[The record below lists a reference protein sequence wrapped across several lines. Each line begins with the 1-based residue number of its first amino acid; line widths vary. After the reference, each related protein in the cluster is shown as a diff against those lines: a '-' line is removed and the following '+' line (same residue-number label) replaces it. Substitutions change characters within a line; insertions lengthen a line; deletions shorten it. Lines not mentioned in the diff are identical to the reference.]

1 MNIGIL
7 GGTFDPIHIGHLGIS
22 EAAKSYANL
31 EKVLF
36 IPAGN
41 PRLKQGEPLASV
53 EHRLEMVRLAVEGIS
68 DFEVCDIEIH
78 RTGPTYSVDT
88 LVELSANLKPT
99 DNLFFILGVDVL
111 GQLHH
116 WKDPERVL
124 ALCQMLVLGRPSEHA
139 FDLEECYKRVPK
151 AKERIQL
158 VSAPL
163 IDVSATDIRRRVVAG
178 ASLKGLVPDVVA
190 EYIRSQKLYQ
200 TIGKGRTT
208 S

>member
-88 LVELSANLKPT
+88 LVELSAHLKPT

-124 ALCQMLVLGRPSEHA
+124 ALCQMLVLGRPSENA

-200 TIGKGRTT
+200 TIGEGRTT